1 MPATTT
7 GAPFS
12 LNIPSASTDA
22 ADLFGLYLKPN
33 MTALNTNAAHKGTA
47 QTFSALQTFSAG
59 LTVSA
64 GTLTAAAGLTVSASG
79 VSITGNSTITGTL
92 GGLTGLTVASGGAS
106 ITGNSTI
113 TGTLGGLTGLTVA
126 SGGASITGN
135 STITGTLGSLTGLTL
150 ASGIATVPL
159 GTVSAPTVVPSGSTT
174 TGMWFPA
181 TTSVAWSS
189 GGSEKMRVDGTGVGI
204 GQTSP
209 GSALDVKG
217 VVRLSG
223 SSSGYVGLQGAAAA
237 GSTTYTFPSADGA
250 AGTVLS
256 TNGAGTL
263 SWATASGGGGGARAI
278 LLMGA

>member
-12 LNIPSASTDA
+12 LNVPSASTDA

-59 LTVSA
+59 VTVSA
-64 GTLTAAAGLTVSASG
+64 GTLTAAAGLTVSAS
-79 VSITGNSTITGTL
+79 
-92 GGLTGLTVASGGAS
+92 GAS

-135 STITGTLGSLTGLTL
+135 STIAGTLGSLTGLTL

-189 GGSEKMRVDGTGVGI
+189 GGAEKMRVDGTGVGI

-223 SSSGYVGLQGAAAA
+223 STSGYVGLQGAAAA
-237 GSTTYTFPSADGA
+237 GSTTYTLPSADGA